1 MLVLSRK
8 NHESII
14 IGDNIEIKII
24 GIEGDL
30 VRIGIDAP
38 RDINVHRKE
47 VYIAI
52 KEENQ
57 LAAQTKIDLSSVR
70 PLVPIPKGDQAD
82 NQ

>member
-1 MLVLSRK
+1 M
-8 NHESII
+8 
-14 IGDNIEIKII
+14 IGDHIEIKII

-57 LAAQTKIDLSSVR
+57 LAAQTKLDLSSLKSWLPVTNG
-70 PLVPIPKGDQAD
+70 KQQDEQ
-82 NQ
+82 